1 MEIQH
6 FYWRLRSMLIQ
17 VDLLKS
23 NKVQISWE
31 GQKDLKKSPTLLWT
45 YHVIKKKSEIFQI
58 LWPSH
63 NILTLPIVH
72 CVSLVGAATWWQK
85 KSHVINVLSKPFLF
99 PPYPM
104 LVQIHYIHSAK
115 RFSNWNKRA
124 LRNKELKCLLFPPS
138 PNKPSRSMSSL
149 SCWILK

>member
-1 MEIQH
+1 MAFSQ
-6 FYWRLRSMLIQ
+6 Y
-17 VDLLKS
+17 LKFI
-23 NKVQISWE
+23 N
-31 GQKDLKKSPTLLWT
+31 GPLCKSGRRGNM
-45 YHVIKKKSEIFQI
+45 V
-58 LWPSH
+58 
-63 NILTLPIVH
+63 
-72 CVSLVGAATWWQK
+72 AK

-99 PPYPM
+99 PPLPM

-149 SCWILK
+149 SCCIMQQSNFGVSSKNWILNFQTSKCVNWIFLIIIKFVLTLGSGIQRE

>member
-1 MEIQH
+1 
-6 FYWRLRSMLIQ
+6 MLIH
-17 VDLLKS
+17 VYLFKS

-31 GQKDLKKSPTLLWT
+31 GQKVLKKSPTLLWT
-45 YHVIKKKSEIFQI
+45 YQVIKKVRDFSNFVAFSQYLNFINCPLCKSGRRG
-58 LWPSH
+58 
-63 NILTLPIVH
+63 NMV
-72 CVSLVGAATWWQK
+72 AKK
-85 KSHVINVLSKPFLF
+85 KSCNKCFVQAFLI
-99 PPYPM
+99 PPLPM

-149 SCWILK
+149 SCWILKLI

>member
-1 MEIQH
+1 
-6 FYWRLRSMLIQ
+6 MLIQ

-23 NKVQISWE
+23 NKVQKSWE
-31 GQKDLKKSPTLLWT
+31 GQKVLKKSPTLLWT
-45 YHVIKKKSEIFQI
+45 YQVKKKCEIFQI
-58 LWPSH
+58 LWLSH
-63 NILTLPIVH
+63 NILTLSIVH

-85 KSHVINVLSKPFLF
+85 KSCNKCFVQAFLI
-99 PPYPM
+99 PPLPM

-149 SCWILK
+149 SCWILKWI